1 MTKTNFFVTL
11 GAAVLSGVLL
21 LGMALDRA
29 VPTGS
34 WGLSF
39 QTPSQPP
46 AAPMSPERLREL
58 DGAYWDVDGGK
69 VLYLTFDAGYENGYT
84 DEILDILQ
92 KQQVPA
98 AFFVTGDYLK
108 RSADL
113 VRRMT
118 REGHIVGNHTLH
130 HPDMTALSAEE
141 FAAELQ
147 GAEELYFDITEQTMP
162 KFYRPPQ
169 GVYDERSLERAK
181 EKGYRTVFWSLA
193 YADWDN
199 DHQPDPEAAV
209 EKLNS
214 RIHDGAVILLH
225 ATSKTNAEILDRLL
239 TGWKEMGYRFAPLT
253 ELFS

>member
-1 MTKTNFFVTL
+1 MTKTNFFATL

-21 LGMALDRA
+21 LAMALDRA

-39 QTPSQPP
+39 QTPEQPP

-58 DGAYWDVDGGK
+58 DGAYCDPDGGK

-84 DEILDILQ
+84 DEILDVLQ
-92 KQQVPA
+92 KHQVPA

-169 GVYDERSLERAK
+169 GVYDERSLEQAK

-199 DHQPDPEAAV
+199 EHQPDPDAAV

-239 TGWKEMGYRFAPLT
+239 TGWEEMGYRFAPLT
-253 ELFS
+253 ELFD

>member
-1 MTKTNFFVTL
+1 ML
-11 GAAVLSGVLL
+11 I
-21 LGMALDRA
+21 
-29 VPTGS
+29 
-34 WGLSF
+34 LSF
-39 QTPSQPP
+39 D
-46 AAPMSPERLREL
+46 E
-58 DGAYWDVDGGK
+58 
-69 VLYLTFDAGYENGYT
+69 GYENGYT

-92 KQQVPA
+92 KHQVPA

-169 GVYDERSLERAK
+169 GVYDEKTLERAR
-181 EKGYRTVFWSLA
+181 EMGYRTVFWSLA

-199 DHQPDPEAAV
+199 EHQPDPEAAV

-253 ELFS
+253 ELF

>member
-1 MTKTNFFVTL
+1 MTKTNFFATL

-39 QTPSQPP
+39 QTPAQPP
-46 AAPMSPERLREL
+46 SAPMSPERLREL
-58 DGAYWDVDGGK
+58 DGAYCDPDGGK

-92 KQQVPA
+92 KHQVPA

-147 GAEELYFDITEQTMP
+147 GAEELYFAATEQTMP

-169 GVYDERSLERAK
+169 GVYDEKTLERAK
-181 EKGYRTVFWSLA
+181 GRGYRTVFWSLA

-199 DHQPDPEAAV
+199 EHQPDPEAAV

-253 ELFS
+253 ELFD

>member
-1 MTKTNFFVTL
+1 MTKTNFLATL

-21 LGMALDRA
+21 LAMALDRA

-39 QTPSQPP
+39 QTPAQPP
-46 AAPMSPERLREL
+46 SAPMSPERLREL
-58 DGAYWDVDGGK
+58 DGAFLDSDGGK

-92 KQQVPA
+92 KHQVPA

-181 EKGYRTVFWSLA
+181 ERASTKIINVA
-193 YADWDN
+193 
-199 DHQPDPEAAV
+199 
-209 EKLNS
+209 
-214 RIHDGAVILLH
+214 
-225 ATSKTNAEILDRLL
+225 
-239 TGWKEMGYRFAPLT
+239 
-253 ELFS
+253 

>member
-1 MTKTNFFVTL
+1 MTKTNFFATL

-21 LGMALDRA
+21 LAMALDRA

-39 QTPSQPP
+39 QTPEQPP

-58 DGAYWDVDGGK
+58 DGAYCDPDGGK

-84 DEILDILQ
+84 DEILDVLQ
-92 KQQVPA
+92 KHQVPA
-98 AFFVTGDYLK
+98 AFFVTGDYLS
-108 RSADL
+108 RAADL

-169 GVYDERSLERAK
+169 GVYDERSLEQAK

-199 DHQPDPEAAV
+199 EHQPDPDAAV

-239 TGWKEMGYRFAPLT
+239 TGWEEMGYRFAPLT
-253 ELFS
+253 ELFD

>member
-21 LGMALDRA
+21 LAAALEQA

-39 QTPSQPP
+39 PTEGQPP

-58 DGAYWDVDGGK
+58 EGAYWDSDGGK

-84 DEILDILQ
+84 GEILDILQ
-92 KQQVPA
+92 KHRVPA
-98 AFFVTGDYLK
+98 AFFVTGDYLN
-108 RSADL
+108 RAADL

-130 HPDMTALSAEE
+130 HPDMTALSPEE
-141 FAAELQ
+141 FRAELE
-147 GAEELYFDITEQTMP
+147 GAEKLYFDITGQTMP

-169 GVYDERSLERAK
+169 GVYDERSLELAR
-181 EKGYRTVFWSLA
+181 EMGYRTVFWSLA

-199 DHQPDPEAAV
+199 EHQPDPDAAV
-209 EKLNS
+209 EKLNG

-239 TGWKEMGYRFAPLT
+239 TGWEEMGYRFAPLT
-253 ELFS
+253 ELF

>member
-21 LGMALDRA
+21 LGMALARA

-39 QTPSQPP
+39 PSQGQPP
-46 AAPMSPERLREL
+46 AAPMSAERLREL
-58 DGAYWDVDGGK
+58 DGAYWDADGGK

-147 GAEELYFDITEQTMP
+147 GAEELYFAATEQTMP
-162 KFYRPPQ
+162 KFSSSTPPRRPT
-169 GVYDERSLERAK
+169 RK
-181 EKGYRTVFWSLA
+181 FWIGS
-193 YADWDN
+193 
-199 DHQPDPEAAV
+199 
-209 EKLNS
+209 
-214 RIHDGAVILLH
+214 
-225 ATSKTNAEILDRLL
+225 
-239 TGWKEMGYRFAPLT
+239 
-253 ELFS
+253 